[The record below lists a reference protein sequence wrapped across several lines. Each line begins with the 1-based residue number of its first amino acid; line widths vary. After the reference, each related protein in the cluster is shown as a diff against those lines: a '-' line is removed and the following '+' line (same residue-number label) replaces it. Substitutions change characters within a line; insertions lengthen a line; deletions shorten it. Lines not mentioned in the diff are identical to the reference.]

1 MELISA
7 VYFWSKEIYIYIYT
21 RKKREEKKTSRFISF
36 SENSNFI
43 NWNISLFLGL
53 FISLPTLF
61 LVYHEFLIAG
71 TEDFKVFHFGVG
83 IKSC

>member
-7 VYFWSKEIYIYIYT
+7 VYFWSKEIYIYIPGRRG
-21 RKKREEKKTSRFISF
+21 RKKKTSGFISF